1 MVKTNETD
9 SAGDY
14 LDTRELWW
22 ATAIRDLKNGGR
34 NLDSPRPQLPETWHL
49 AEEPPL

>member
-22 ATAIRDLKNGGR
+22 ATPQPYGTLKMEA
-34 NLDSPRPQLPETWHL
+34 ETLILHVHSFL
-49 AEEPPL
+49 RCGI